1 MYFEIIVSFHQ
12 VYQEELGL
20 KKLSISAFS
29 TQSSTNNILK
39 MPKTLNDVSG
49 FFIYLFNKLR
59 IYFFIYIVIIV
70 VLK

>member
-29 TQSSTNNILK
+29 TQSSTANILK
-39 MPKTLNDVSG
+39 CPRHLMMSQA
-49 FFIYLFNKLR
+49 FYLF
-59 IYFFIYIVIIV
+59 VQ
-70 VLK
+70 

>member
-29 TQSSTNNILK
+29 TQSSTANILK
-39 MPKTLNDVSG
+39 CPRHLMMSQA
-49 FFIYLFNKLR
+49 FYLFVQEVTYIL
-59 IYFFIYIVIIV
+59 FIYIVIIV

>member
-29 TQSSTNNILK
+29 TQSSTVNILK

-49 FFIYLFNKLR
+49 FLSICSRSYVY
-59 IYFFIYIVIIV
+59 IFIYIVIIV